1 MLVLSRG
8 RGERVRIG
16 DDVIITVLELKM
28 NQVRLGIEAPK
39 SIPVHGDE
47 IYQKIKAEEAK

>member
-39 SIPVHGDE
+39 SIPVHRDE